1 MADKET
7 AEWLRILYP
16 KTLPYRIAKW
26 YETMHDL
33 FFWWKKK

>member
-16 KTLPYRIAKW
+16 KTWQWRLVKMI
-26 YETMHDL
+26 ETWRDL
-33 FFWWKKK
+33 FYWWKQK

>member
-16 KTLPYRIAKW
+16 KTLQWKFIKM
-26 YETMHDL
+26 YETIQNM
-33 FFWWKKK
+33 FYWWK